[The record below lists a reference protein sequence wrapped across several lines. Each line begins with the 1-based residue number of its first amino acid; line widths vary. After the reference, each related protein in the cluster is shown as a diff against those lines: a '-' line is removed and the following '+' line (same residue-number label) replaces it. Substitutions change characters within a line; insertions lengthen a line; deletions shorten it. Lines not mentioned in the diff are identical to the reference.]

1 METDTRFVGI
11 DLEEVFSFLY
21 GIFTSGSSQGVG
33 GDLTVFFYNLWERIS
48 FVGALITPV
57 LLVMVAYAVI
67 RLRQIRLAEMEE
79 YKARAKPLHTEKA
92 KNERWERVLNL
103 VSSDRP
109 GDWRLAILEA
119 DVMLDEALSS
129 AGYAGEDL
137 GGRLKAIEREDLQS
151 LNDAWE
157 AHKVRNKVAHAG
169 SDFILTKRE
178 SRHAID
184 LFQKVFQELETI

>member
-1 METDTRFVGI
+1 MEIGTGFVGI
-11 DLEEVFSFLY
+11 DLEEVFLSLY
-21 GIFTSGSSQGVG
+21 RIFTLGFSEG
-33 GDLTVFFYNLWERIS
+33 GGPTVFFYGLWEKIS

-57 LLVMVAYAVI
+57 LLVMVAYVVI
-67 RLRQIRLAEMEE
+67 RNKQIRLAEMEE
-79 YKARAKPLHTEKA
+79 YKAKAKPLHAAEA

-129 AGYAGEDL
+129 SGYEGEDL
-137 GGRLKAIEREDLQS
+137 GGRLKAIEQGDLQS

-169 SDFILTKRE
+169 SDFILSQRE
-178 SRHAID
+178 SLHAIN
-184 LFQKVFQELETI
+184 LFQKVFQELEII